1 MGSGGGAGRVAG
13 SAADG
18 AAFGALGASVAFGAS
33 GARWRT
39 PRAGGRAGGLLR
51 ACGKAGGALRL
62 GGGADSSVMMCRPS
76 MREFLFLAGLNYSM
90 NYKFQ
95 LALLILA
102 RKKRIECCG
111 SR

>member
-18 AAFGALGASVAFGAS
+18 AFGAS
-33 GARWRT
+33 GRT

-76 MREFLFLAGLNYSM
+76 MREFSWLAAI
-90 NYKFQ
+90 K
-95 LALLILA
+95 LLDEL
-102 RKKRIECCG
+102 
-111 SR
+111 